1 MRKSRKFSFK
11 ELRLSKFGQIF
22 FFIYYQINQNI
33 SKTKLQTSIKMS
45 SKEAKDKENN
55 EKLIKIAV
63 QFLLNPKIEN
73 APDETKKSFLK
84 KKGSLFSSCHYQRL
98 C

>member
-1 MRKSRKFSFK
+1 
-11 ELRLSKFGQIF
+11 
-22 FFIYYQINQNI
+22 
-33 SKTKLQTSIKMS
+33 MS

-84 KKGSLFSSCHYQRL
+84 KKGLLFFSCHYQRL
-98 C
+98 S